1 MFDSKK
7 KKTPRTAAR
16 AALVAVSDPVARAS
30 AAQALEDGRFEVQTA
45 AEWTSAVEKVESER
59 FDVVIAEVE
68 MPVVGGLDL
77 LKAIRSN
84 RPGTLV
90 FLLGRDTA
98 ENGERRA
105 RNLGA
110 AGYLKKPVKR
120 HELALQVATA
130 SEEVHNKR
138 MLTSL
143 GIRGGKL
150 RMVS

>member
-1 MFDSKK
+1 MFDRKR
-7 KKTPRTAAR
+7 KTQRTAAKT
-16 AALVAVSDPVARAS
+16 ALVAVSDPVARAD
-30 AAQALEDGRFEVQTA
+30 AIKALEDGRFEVQTA
-45 AEWTSAVEKVESER
+45 AEWKGAVAKVESER
-59 FDVVIAEVE
+59 FDVVIAEIE
-68 MPVVGGLDL
+68 MPVVGGLEL

-90 FLLGRDTA
+90 FLLGRDA
-98 ENGERRA
+98 VEDGERRA

-110 AGYLKKPVKR
+110 AGYSKKPVKR

-130 SEEVHNKR
+130 SEEVQNKR

-150 RMVS
+150 RMVG